1 MRSLTLTT
9 LIALSAA
16 GCASPGPRAPH
27 GGPPSSG
34 RPGGG
39 SVFFSPAGE
48 PFRSSLG
55 EPAPMARWFAGAD
68 ADHDGRLSPAE
79 FTADH
84 RRFFKVL
91 DADGDGRIDGPEVG
105 RYETVLAP
113 EILGAA
119 DRVPERPPEG
129 AAPGGPP
136 EGGRRGPSGGRRA
149 GGRGG
154 GGGRQPAVAGP
165 RGAGRV
171 GAARYGLLN
180 EPEPVRAADLDL
192 DYRVSAEEWDKAA
205 ARRLAAL
212 DRDHDGALSP
222 QDLGLPGTAPGT
234 D

>member
-136 EGGRRGPSGGRRA
+136 EGGRRQSAIGTRLRCRLGGRKRRSCGRSGGKEWSEWQDSNLRPPAPEAGALPGCATLRA
-149 GGRGG
+149 LAEASYNVAAPARQGRGE
-154 GGGRQPAVAGP
+154 GP
-165 RGAGRV
+165 AGRRRC
-171 GAARYGLLN
+171 G
-180 EPEPVRAADLDL
+180 D
-192 DYRVSAEEWDKAA
+192 SAK
-205 ARRLAAL
+205 
-212 DRDHDGALSP
+212 P
-222 QDLGLPGTAPGT
+222 I
-234 D
+234 